1 MILEA
6 AVTIAPML
14 SQVYDEDVTVLVADM
29 EKWIYAYNHP
39 KLNLGIKEGDLLAQY
54 DKTVTAQTVREKRR
68 VVARVSQVNSMFG
81 IPYVAIGL
89 PLQENGTMVGALTVV
104 ISVER
109 YDQLLTSGEE
119 ILAAVEEISASAENL
134 AATGEELAATA
145 REMDSSTLNVRKDV
159 QHVSKITEEIKR
171 VSALTNILGINAS
184 IESARAGEQGRGFA
198 VVADEVRKLSENTK
212 QAVNT
217 IDSDVSNV
225 QQSIDTLVESVN
237 QLAEVSET
245 QAQGVVELT
254 KALGQITGLAQKL
267 VEMGQTI
274 ETE

>member
-6 AVTIAPML
+6 VVTIAPLL

>member
-6 AVTIAPML
+6 VVTIAPLL

-145 REMDSSTLNVRKDV
+145 REMDSSTLSVRKDV